1 MVVLA
6 EDLYLLACDED
17 TGRLLIDPAHLDLGL
32 GGALLLDLVSRR
44 RVALVDGRVA
54 VVDRAPTGDPLLD
67 GALAKIEAEA
77 TPQEP
82 DHVVRHLARGA
93 RAAVRERLIAA
104 GVLRRADHKILGV
117 VPVHLTPEADDRIE
131 RALHEHLQDAV
142 VLDHPPSVETAAVS
156 SLALALG
163 LHRHLF
169 PRADRRAVERRMQE
183 IADAYEGRW
192 VAAAVKQAAD
202 AVDAALGIV
211 RTAT

>member
-1 MVVLA
+1 MAVLA

-44 RVALVDGRVA
+44 RVALVDERVA
-54 VVDRAPTGDPLLD
+54 VVDRAPTGDPFLD

-77 TPQEP
+77 PHEP

-131 RALHEHLQDAV
+131 RALQEHLQDAV
-142 VLDHPPSVETAAVS
+142 VLDHPPSAETAAVS